1 MPITYISN
9 LAEFQSTINTAA
21 NKLVV
26 VDFYADWCGPCKMIA
41 PLYESLSNQ
50 YASRAIFL
58 KVDVDASPDVARHCS
73 VSAMPTFHF
82 YRRGVQVAHFSGANP
97 DRLRAEIEK
106 HAPSATEISFAGSG
120 LRLGSNPAPSTA
132 SHPTAQPS
140 AAAAHSDDVQ
150 RRRMAAAAAAARR
163 MEAKKAQEAAEAAAA
178 ARRMEEKKAQEA
190 AEAAA
195 AARVA
200 EDQAQAQAQ
209 VAEAAAAEAAAAS
222 RSTAQPSS
230 TDAAQVTQ
238 PSTPPAASSS
248 EAPQNDPRLN
258 VNTLLLSQMVD
269 EMGFPKVRAEK
280 ALILTG
286 NKSVAQALDWC
297 FEHADDPDI
306 DEPLQVV
313 TQEGAPK
320 PKLTPEEA
328 KKRADEL
335 SARARAKREAQEKK
349 DAIEREKR
357 RLKTGKEAAIAKQ
370 KLEEESRKRAV
381 EEKRREKRE
390 ALLERQRVRA
400 MLEADKQRRRERFH
414 MPPSDQPSASSPPVP
429 EPTPKHIEPSAAA
442 GKIQFRMPD
451 GSRIE
456 GEFNGEQT
464 MNDVVTFLLS
474 SRPELSAR
482 VLTFSQQYPRK
493 VYSQSEYGMSLSELN
508 LLPRAALTVSFS

>member
-1 MPITYISN
+1 MTITYINN
-9 LAEFQSTINTAA
+9 LTEFHSAINTTA

-50 YASRAIFL
+50 YAARAIFL
-58 KVDVDASPDVARHCS
+58 KVDVDAASDVARYCS

-82 YRRGVQVAHFSGANP
+82 YRRGVRVADFSGANP

-106 HAPSATEISFAGSG
+106 HAPSSTEISFADSG
-120 LRLGSNPAPSTA
+120 LRLGSDPTPSNPPHSDAA
-132 SHPTAQPS
+132 PS
-140 AAAAHSDDVQ
+140 AAAPSDDIQ

-163 MEAKKAQEAAEAAAA
+163 LEAKKAQEAQEAEAEAAT
-178 ARRMEEKKAQEA
+178 
-190 AEAAA
+190 
-195 AARVA
+195 
-200 EDQAQAQAQ
+200 
-209 VAEAAAAEAAAAS
+209 AAAAEAAKAAAAEAAKAAAAEAVKAAAAAP
-222 RSTAQPSS
+222 STENRPS
-230 TDAAQVTQ
+230 TDAA
-238 PSTPPAASSS
+238 PSAPDAPPAASPPAASSS
-248 EAPQNDPRLN
+248 DPQNDPRLN
-258 VNTLLLSQMVD
+258 VNVLLLSQMVD
-269 EMGFPKVRAEK
+269 EMGFPRVRAEK

-313 TQEGAPK
+313 TKEGAPK

-328 KKRADEL
+328 KKRAEEL
-335 SARARAKREAQEKK
+335 NARARAKREAQEKK
-349 DAIEREKR
+349 EAIEREKQ
-357 RLKTGKEAAIAKQ
+357 RLKTGKETTIAKQ

-400 MLEADKQRRRERFH
+400 MLEADKKRRRELFH

-429 EPTPKHIEPSAAA
+429 RPPAPTHTEPSAAA

-456 GEFNGEQT
+456 GEFDGEQT

-474 SRPELSAR
+474 SRPELSSR

-493 VYSQSEYGMSLSELN
+493 VYLQSEYGMSLSELN